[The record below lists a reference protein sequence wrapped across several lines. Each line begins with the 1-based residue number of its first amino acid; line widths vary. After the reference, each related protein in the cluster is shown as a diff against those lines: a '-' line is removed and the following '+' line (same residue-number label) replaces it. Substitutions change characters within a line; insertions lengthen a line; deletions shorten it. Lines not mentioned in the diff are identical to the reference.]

1 MLTQAKR
8 HILMDLLD
16 NKAQYLLLAFF
27 LVMGITAGTFT
38 VSNMQDGAKEALR
51 SYISS
56 LFVSVQSSEVD
67 FWKVF
72 FHALLQDTLLF
83 GCLTMFSLMV
93 LGIPFIVLMMA
104 VKGFFVGFTVGVL
117 ALNLGTGGLV
127 AILCCIFL
135 PNLLLIPCTLK
146 AGALGLR
153 NAISV
158 FKTRHIPKT
167 PSDKLMMS
175 RPLLLSMLCVY
186 GVSLI
191 GVLIQS
197 LLVPL
202 LIKTI

>member
-8 HILMDLLD
+8 RILMDMVD

-27 LVMGITAGTFT
+27 LVVGITAGTFT
-38 VSNMQDGAKEALR
+38 VSNMQDGAKDALR
-51 SYISS
+51 SYITS
-56 LFVSVQSSEVD
+56 LFVSVQTSAVD
-67 FWKVF
+67 FWKVLL
-72 FHALLQDTLLF
+72 HALLQNTLLF

-93 LGIPFIVLMMA
+93 LGIPFIVLAMA
-104 VKGFFVGFTVGVL
+104 AKGFFVGFTVGVL
-117 ALNLGTGGLV
+117 ALNLGAGGLV
-127 AILCCIFL
+127 AILFCVFL

-146 AGALGLR
+146 AGVLGLR
-153 NAISV
+153 NAVTV

-175 RPLLLSMLCVY
+175 RPLLLRMLCIF

>member
-117 ALNLGTGGLV
+117 ALNLARAALLPFFAAYSCPT
-127 AILCCIFL
+127 CC
-135 PNLLLIPCTLK
+135 
-146 AGALGLR
+146 
-153 NAISV
+153 
-158 FKTRHIPKT
+158 
-167 PSDKLMMS
+167 
-175 RPLLLSMLCVY
+175 
-186 GVSLI
+186 
-191 GVLIQS
+191 
-197 LLVPL
+197 
-202 LIKTI
+202 

>member
-1 MLTQAKR
+1 MLIQAKR
-8 HILMDLLD
+8 RVLMDLLD

-27 LVMGITAGTFT
+27 LVVGITAGTFT
-38 VSNMQDGAKEALR
+38 VSNMQDGAREALR

-56 LFVSVQSSEVD
+56 LFVSVRTLEVD

-93 LGIPFIVLMMA
+93 LGIPFIVLTMA

-117 ALNLGTGGLV
+117 ALNLGAGGLV
-127 AILCCIFL
+127 AIIFCIFL

-146 AGALGLR
+146 AGVVGIR
-153 NAISV
+153 NAIDV

-167 PSDKLMMS
+167 PADKLMMS
-175 RPLLLSMLCVY
+175 RPLLLRMLCIF